1 VSVVVAVFGYV
12 ARRVLY
18 SIPVLVAASFLTFT
32 FISVSLD
39 PTAYLTTIEG
49 VDFETIHAIE
59 KRKHLD
65 EPIPVRYLY
74 WVKEVTTEKFGT
86 TTIGDRPIWPDI
98 KRVMK
103 NTAQLLITAELIA
116 IILAIAIG
124 VFSAVRQYSPF
135 DYTFTTFSFLGLATP
150 NFWLALMLQVL
161 VVNILLKYDVRLFYV
176 SGLSSV
182 DPGEG
187 LDFWIDRAQHLALP
201 VFVIATASIASYSR
215 FMRAAMLEVINSDY
229 VRTARAKGLAE
240 GRVIMKHAFRN
251 ALVPLVTLIALN
263 FGALFGGAIVV
274 ETVFGLDGMG
284 FYFITALN
292 EGDPYPIMAW
302 LMITAT
308 MVILFNLIADIVY
321 GYLDP
326 RVRYD

>member
-1 VSVVVAVFGYV
+1 VVSYIV
-12 ARRVLY
+12 RRLLY
-18 SIPVLVAASFLTFT
+18 SIPVLIAASFLTFT
-32 FISVSLD
+32 FVSAASSPTGFLEMIPGAD
-39 PTAYLTTIEG
+39 PNTIEN
-49 VDFETIHAIE
+49 IK

-65 EPIPVRYLY
+65 RPIPIRYVY

-86 TTIGDRPIWPDI
+86 TTIGDRPIWPDL

-103 NTAQLLITAELIA
+103 NTAQLIIAAEL
-116 IILAIAIG
+116 LAILLALGIG
-124 VFSAVRQYSPF
+124 VYSAVRQYSIF
-135 DYTFTTFSFLGLATP
+135 DYGATTFSFLGLATP

-161 VVNILLKYDVRLFYV
+161 TVNILLKYDIRLFYV

-182 DPGEG
+182 EPGDG
-187 LDFWIDRAQHLALP
+187 LDFWTDRAQHLALP
-201 VFVIATASIASYSR
+201 VFVLATASIASYSR
-215 FMRAAMLEVINSDY
+215 FLRASMLEVINSDY

-240 GRVIMKHAFRN
+240 GRVVMRHAFRN
-251 ALVPLVTLIALN
+251 ALIPLVTLIALN
-263 FGALFGGAIVV
+263 FGGLLGGAIVT

-308 MVILFNLIADIVY
+308 IVILFNLIADIVY

-326 RVRYD
+326 RVRYE